1 LNITNSHTNWEQYL
15 NKLFQIQWVCAEKK
29 KSPFTVI
36 DESGEEKSVRF
47 DDLTLRTKVEIVH
60 SLCEYRLYKEDV
72 SELINELN
80 VDEFRVEPLGRD
92 NKGYVYWY
100 FYGTRLYRENPTVA
114 LNIETNYKKCEEAN
128 QRRAEEFK
136 RKAELN
142 RLKEEQEEKRKALIE
157 AKKKKE
163 EERKEKLLT
172 KKTPKKALPP
182 KVEGFRTGLRQR
194 KLEIVPN
201 GICVNKSVESSSVE
215 SSSVKSSSVKS
226 SSVDS
231 TKSQK
236 KEIVETVVSAPIK
249 QIFVSLK
256 ERNEAWTLICQSQQ
270 EWTDLAEKF
279 KNSKIKCEI
288 EFYKLLSESFVP
300 KICEIFAKAERE
312 KFKVERQKLFD
323 LLPRR
328 ISSRIELKKVRKE
341 KEQMEEEE
349 TKKRK
354 VVEEDNT
361 SIRQRSERVRQER
374 ELRVQ
379 KRLQLAQEREAR
391 LQRKVQRELNPL
403 NEDSEQ
409 SDETSPQLQFISEE

>member
-1 LNITNSHTNWEQYL
+1 MNITNSHTNWEQYL

-29 KSPFTVI
+29 KSPFIVI
-36 DESGEEKSVRF
+36 DESGEEKTVRF
-47 DDLTLRTKVEIVH
+47 DDLPLRTKVEIVH
-60 SLCEYRLYKEDV
+60 SLCDYRLYKEDV
-72 SELINELN
+72 SELISELN
-80 VDEFRVEPLGRD
+80 VDEYRVEPLGRD
-92 NKGYVYWY
+92 SKGYVYWY

-136 RKAELN
+136 RTAELN
-142 RLKEEQEEKRKALIE
+142 RLKAEQEEKRKALIE

-163 EERKEKLLT
+163 EERKSLLLT

-201 GICVNKSVESSSVE
+201 GICVNESVESSSV
-215 SSSVKSSSVKS
+215 
-226 SSVDS
+226 DS
-231 TKSQK
+231 IKSQK
-236 KEIVETVVSAPIK
+236 KVEIVKSVVSAPIK

-279 KNSKIKCEI
+279 KNSKHKCEI

-300 KICEIFAKAERE
+300 KICEIFAKAEKE
-312 KFKVERQKLFD
+312 KFKAERQKLFD

-341 KEQMEEEE
+341 KEEMEEEE
-349 TKKRK
+349 SKKRK
-354 VVEEDNT
+354 LVEEDST

-374 ELRVQ
+374 ELRIQ

-409 SDETSPQLQFISEE
+409 SDETSPQLQFNSEE